1 MSTRIDAS
9 ADEVLE
15 PAHLL
20 MVVVTNHS
28 TQLPA
33 AECRECSLPELM
45 LLEAIARR
53 DGRSVSTLVEETSAR
68 AAVDADALHAF
79 VEDLRKASVV
89 RPATGGATAPAAPA
103 APATSP
109 GDAGDPDTRY
119 VLLSPLLFAVTG
131 AGYEEH
137 DAHGDVRVRLDATEL
152 VAARTFLD
160 EVPLGKAYARQ
171 AKTLGELALDR
182 SAFDGLVSR
191 LLDAGFL
198 RPFDPTDLAF
208 RRGATRRKA
217 IQAWESN
224 GRAAVS
230 AAIAR
235 SNERLDAAE
244 REHRAR
250 TGVARPKVLPGFM
263 QPTAW
268 RMPPLALGM
277 IMAYAMEHDG
287 GALQELYDFRPDWI
301 LTEAKVDEYSAE
313 PGVYL
318 FSSYLWSGDKN
329 LAMSAHVKTRNPWNV
344 TIHGGPQVPKYEG
357 DVIAYFAANP
367 HVDIAVRNEGEI
379 TAAEILAALAP
390 QIGKGPVDLS
400 VLADVAGLSYRD
412 GDGVV
417 RTADRER
424 LAGLDVVPSPY
435 LTGLFDTFAEGW
447 RELIEGS
454 AGTDRF
460 VTNLPAAIIETNR
473 GCPYGCTFCDW
484 GSATL
489 SRIRQFSIDRV
500 FAELDWCAQH
510 GVHAIALADANFGIF
525 ARDVDITKKI
535 AELKRSHGHPNH
547 VGTNYAKNSVKHL
560 RQIVETL
567 ADVDILSYGLLS
579 LQSMDADT
587 LGVINRSNIKLEK
600 YEELSKEFRHA
611 DLPLYVDLMM
621 GLPGQ
626 TMPAFARDLQECIN
640 REVHAKVFPTIL
652 LVNSPMNEPNYRE
665 LHGIV
670 TEPGKR
676 VLEAGSFTHDEY
688 EAMLQLRR
696 TFMVL
701 EKYGV
706 LRFVARYVRHET
718 GRPEIDFF
726 AGLVDA
732 TQDSPDRWP
741 LITFAVGDLFRF
753 MVPPVSWKLF
763 LAEVRRYLVEEL
775 GVADDDALDTVLEV
789 QEALLPTRGRR
800 FPDTRS
806 LPHDFAA
813 WHDAMLDAKYDGHLD
828 DWPDVV
834 PHLRTFGP
842 GSLTVEDPRNVSLYE
857 LGVNIEEDPFD
868 SWDLHS
874 PVSRAVA
881 AQG

>member
-1 MSTRIDAS
+1 MSLTMDALG
-9 ADEVLE
+9 DEVVE
-15 PAHLL
+15 PANVL
-20 MVVVTNHS
+20 MVVVTSKS

-33 AECRECSLPELM
+33 AACRECGLPELM
-45 LLEAIARR
+45 LLEALARN
-53 DGRSVSTLVEETSAR
+53 DGRPLSAMVETVATSTATDAEALRGFVEE
-68 AAVDADALHAF
+68 
-79 VEDLRKASVV
+79 LRKASLFKQ
-89 RPATGGATAPAAPA
+89 ATRPAAPRSVGTEA
-103 APATSP
+103 AKGTPS
-109 GDAGDPDTRY
+109 GDPTMRH
-119 VLLSPLLFAVTG
+119 VLLTPLVFMLTEQGF
-131 AGYEEH
+131 EEH
-137 DAHGDVRVRLDATEL
+137 DEYDAVRVRLSAPHL
-152 VAARTFLD
+152 VAARAFLD
-160 EVPLGKAYARQ
+160 EATFEEAFERQ
-171 AKTLGELALDR
+171 AESLGALALGRDE
-182 SAFDGLVSR
+182 FDGVVAR
-191 LLDAGFL
+191 LLEAGFI

-208 RRGATRRKA
+208 RRGTTRRRA
-217 IQAWESN
+217 IQNWEAN
-224 GRAAVS
+224 GRQAVNN
-230 AAIAR
+230 AIAR
-235 SNERLDAAE
+235 TNGRLDEIEHE
-244 REHRAR
+244 RRAR

-263 QPTAW
+263 QQTAW

-277 IMAYAMEHDG
+277 IMAYAMEHKNGVLRD
-287 GALQELYDFRPDWI
+287 LYDFRPDWI
-301 LTEAKVDEYSAE
+301 LTPAKVDEYSAE
-313 PGVYL
+313 PAVYM
-318 FSSYLWSGDKN
+318 FSSYLWSGEKN
-329 LAMSAHVKTRNPWNV
+329 LAISARVKNKNPWNI

-357 DVIAYFAANP
+357 DVVEYFAANP
-367 HVDIAVRNEGEI
+367 HVDITVRGEGEI
-379 TAAEILAALAP
+379 TAAEILEALAP

-400 VLADVAGLSYRD
+400 VLADVPGLSYRD
-412 GDGVV
+412 GDEVV
-417 RTADRER
+417 RTANRDR
-424 LAGLDVVPSPY
+424 LAELDIIPSPY
-435 LTGLFDTFAEGW
+435 LIGLFDVFAEGW

-510 GVHAIALADANFGIF
+510 GVHAVALADANFGIF

-535 AELKRSHGHPNH
+535 ADLKRSHGHPNH

-587 LGVINRSNIKLEK
+587 LEVINRSNIKLEK
-600 YEELSKEFRHA
+600 YEDLSKEFRQA
-611 DLPLYVDLMM
+611 NLPLYVDLMM

-626 TMPAFARDLQECIN
+626 TMPAFARDLQECMN

-652 LVNSPMNEPNYRE
+652 LVNSPMNEPNYRAK
-665 LHGIV
+665 HGI
-670 TEPGKR
+670 TTKPGQR
-676 VLEAGSFTHDEY
+676 VLEAGSFSSAEY

-718 GRPEIDFF
+718 GMAEIDFF
-726 AGLVDA
+726 VRLLDA
-732 TQDSPDRWP
+732 AQDAPERWP
-741 LITFAVGDLFRF
+741 LITFAVVDLFRF
-753 MVPPVSWKLF
+753 MIPPVSWKLF
-763 LAEVRRYLVEEL
+763 LEEVRAYVVEEL
-775 GVADDDALDTVLEV
+775 GVANDRALDTVLEV

-800 FPDTRS
+800 FPDTRQ

-813 WHDAMLDAKYDGHLD
+813 WHSAMLDAKYDGHLD
-828 DWPDVV
+828 DWPEIV
-834 PHLRTFGP
+834 PHLRTFGA
-842 GSLTVEDPRNVSLYE
+842 GSLSVEDPRNVSLYE

-874 PVSRAVA
+874 SVSRAVA